1 MNRSGIKR
9 IFGMTEA
16 SAILL
21 TITVIIVF
29 SIGTKGTWLQN
40 MPSLVILVA
49 PAGIVTIGQALLL
62 ISGEVD
68 LSVGANY
75 ALTGLVFIFLMDLGL
90 GVIVSALIA
99 LIMSV
104 SMGLFHSWVV
114 LKLRV
119 PSMIATMGMMF
130 LYRGIVFIMTGGTS
144 LHIPSG
150 LRDHGF
156 IKLLGGEVLGV
167 RTSIPILI
175 IILIIFLVVLSRTRF
190 GNRLLAVGRDPA
202 SALSC
207 GVSPVKM
214 KTAAF
219 SICSGLAGLG
229 GIIVACQEIEIY
241 ASTAG
246 NMELET
252 IAAAVIG
259 GCLLS
264 GGIGSIWGAILGIFS
279 LLSLKGGLIMLG
291 APSYWYTL
299 FVGVILVA
307 FLTISKTLIGGFRG
321 NSN

>member
-1 MNRSGIKR
+1 MNRIGIKR
-9 IFGMTEA
+9 LFGMTEA

-21 TITVIIVF
+21 TIAVIIVF
-29 SIGTKGTWLQN
+29 SIGTEGSWLRN
-40 MPSLVILVA
+40 MPGLIVLVA
-49 PAGIVTIGQALLL
+49 PAGIVTIGQAMLL

-75 ALTGLVFIFLMDLGL
+75 ALTGLVFIFLMGAGL
-90 GVIVSALIA
+90 GVLVSALIA
-99 LIMSV
+99 LTMAV
-104 SMGLFHSWVV
+104 VLGLFHSLVV
-114 LKLRV
+114 LKLSV
-119 PSMIATMGMMF
+119 HSMIATMGMMF
-130 LYRGIVFIMTGGTS
+130 LYRGVVFIMTGGKS
-144 LHIPSG
+144 LHIPTDM
-150 LRDHGF
+150 RDHGF

-175 IILIIFLVVLSRTRF
+175 LISIIFILILAWAKF
-190 GNRLLAVGRDPA
+190 GNHLLAVGRDPA

-229 GIIVACQEIEIY
+229 GIIVACQESEIY
-241 ASTAG
+241 ASTAS

-259 GCLLS
+259 GCMLT
-264 GGIGSIWGAILGIFS
+264 GGIGSIWGPILGIFS

-291 APSYWYTL
+291 APAYWYTL

-307 FLTISKTLIGGFRG
+307 FLIMSKSLIGGFSG